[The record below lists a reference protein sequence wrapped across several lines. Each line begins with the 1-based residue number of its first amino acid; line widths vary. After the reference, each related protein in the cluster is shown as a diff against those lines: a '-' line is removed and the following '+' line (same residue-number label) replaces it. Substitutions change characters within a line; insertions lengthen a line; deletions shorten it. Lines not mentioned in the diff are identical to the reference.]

1 MSTCLAAHSVIIKK
15 DKKQGNAKGKEVQ
28 KPKEEKKAAP
38 KKREKIKKERKR
50 K

>member
-28 KPKEEKKAAP
+28 KKATPK
-38 KKREKIKKERKR
+38 
-50 K
+50 

>member
-1 MSTCLAAHSVIIKK
+1 VS
-15 DKKQGNAKGKEVQ
+15 
-28 KPKEEKKAAP
+28 KPKEGNKAAP